1 MVGMSSSSPETPF
14 SLYKNACDNCGK
26 SFEHSCSYRRHLRT
40 HCNSQT
46 RKRRRRRL
54 WIPDQAA
61 CSEEDEDIGSM
72 DFLDTSSECLTEG
85 EFGKVSPQEFPGIDV
100 LRQELTD
107 HADSQED
114 PQELS
119 FQQVSESEP
128 EDEHVDESNREA
140 TDHEDGREDA
150 LHWNEEDARV

>member
-46 RKRRRRRL
+46 RKRRCRRL

-61 CSEEDEDIGSM
+61 CSEKDEDIESM

-85 EFGKVSPQEFPGIDV
+85 NNLLLLFFTGTDGSNVLKPWLHKRFFARAGDFDKQIKHPEKIQNLKSKVEKKTQI
-100 LRQELTD
+100 
-107 HADSQED
+107 
-114 PQELS
+114 
-119 FQQVSESEP
+119 
-128 EDEHVDESNREA
+128 
-140 TDHEDGREDA
+140 
-150 LHWNEEDARV
+150 

>member
-14 SLYKNACDNCGK
+14 SLYKNACDNCEK

-85 EFGKVSPQEFPGIDV
+85 EFGKVSPQKFPGIDV
-100 LRQELTD
+100 LRQELSD
-107 HADSQED
+107 HAESQED
-114 PQELS
+114 PQGFLEGHCSLMNL
-119 FQQVSESEP
+119 F
-128 EDEHVDESNREA
+128 
-140 TDHEDGREDA
+140 
-150 LHWNEEDARV
+150 